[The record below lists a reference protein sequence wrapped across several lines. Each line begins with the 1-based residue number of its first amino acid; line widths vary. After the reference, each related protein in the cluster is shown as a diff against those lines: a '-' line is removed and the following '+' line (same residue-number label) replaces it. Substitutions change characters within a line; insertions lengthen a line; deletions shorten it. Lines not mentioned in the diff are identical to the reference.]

1 MYHLTYTYDL
11 ATPYGMPRPPQRFDK
26 RPRLNNQ
33 IRGPEVQV
41 IDDVGK
47 QLGVMPVFQ
56 ALKLA
61 NDKALDLVE
70 VGPTAKPPI
79 VKILNFGKY
88 IYQKERR
95 EKGTKSK
102 SPGQEVK
109 TVRIGFRTEIH
120 DMMVR
125 AGQTDKFLKKGHRVR
140 LQLTLRGKEREMAH
154 IGREK
159 LVKFLTLISEGYL
172 LENDVKRY
180 PGGFETLVRPN
191 R

>member
-1 MYHLTYTYDL
+1 
-11 ATPYGMPRPPQRFDK
+11 MPRPPQRFDK

-41 IDDVGK
+41 IDDTGK

-88 IYQKERR
+88 MYQKEA
-95 EKGTKSK
+95 SNP
-102 SPGQEVK
+102 SPPAKRSRPSVL
-109 TVRIGFRTEIH
+109 
-120 DMMVR
+120 
-125 AGQTDKFLKKGHRVR
+125 ASALKF
-140 LQLTLRGKEREMAH
+140 M
-154 IGREK
+154 I
-159 LVKFLTLISEGYL
+159 
-172 LENDVKRY
+172 
-180 PGGFETLVRPN
+180 
-191 R
+191 

>member
-1 MYHLTYTYDL
+1 MQ
-11 ATPYGMPRPPQRFDK
+11 RPQQRFEK

-41 IDDVGK
+41 IDEDGIA
-47 QLGVMPVFQ
+47 LGVMSVSD
-56 ALKLA
+56 ALKVA
-61 NDKALDLVE
+61 NEKSLDLVE

-79 VKILNFGKY
+79 AKIMNFGKY
-88 IYQKERR
+88 MYQKERKD
-95 EKGTKSK
+95 KGTKSK
-102 SPGQEVK
+102 STGQEVK

-125 AGQTDKFLKKGHRVR
+125 AGQADKFLKKGYRVR

-154 IGREK
+154 LGREK
-159 LVKFLTLISEGYL
+159 LVKFLGLISENFAQ
-172 LENDVKRY
+172 ESDVKRY

-191 R
+191 K

>member
-1 MYHLTYTYDL
+1 
-11 ATPYGMPRPPQRFDK
+11 MPRPPQRFDK

-33 IRGPEVQV
+33 IRGREVQV
-41 IDDVGK
+41 IDDTGK

-79 VKILNFGKY
+79 VKILNFCKY
-88 IYQKERR
+88 MYQKERR
-95 EKGTKSK
+95 ERGTKSK
-102 SPGQEVK
+102 SPGQEIK

-140 LQLTLRGKEREMAH
+140 IQLTLRGKEREMAH

-180 PGGFETLVRPN
+180 PGGFETLVRPSK
-191 R
+191 